1 MLARRF
7 RSLFSMMLALS
18 MAGVAMTSHAHAGF
32 YKVIPPPSGKGGEKE
47 IDPPNPPIVTPPTN
61 QTPEPGTLAL
71 AVLGGATIAAW
82 RRRKKA

>member
-1 MLARRF
+1 MLGRRF
-7 RSLFSMMLALS
+7 RSLFSMLLALS
-18 MAGVAMTSHAHAGF
+18 VAGAAMTSSAHAGF

-47 IDPPNPPIVTPPTN
+47 VDPPVDPPVTPPTN

-82 RRRKKA
+82 RRKKKS